1 MFVKIKKKICIFGD
15 GGVGKTT
22 LTNRYLTGIFEE
34 RYQLTIGMDFYLK
47 KLELDGNKISLQI
60 WDFAGEE
67 KFRFLLPSA
76 VIGAQGTIFVY
87 DITRYP
93 TFESLNE
100 WLAAFIKANK
110 EYSQEVSTILLGS
123 KFDLEENRTVSK
135 EEGKNFAKENNFFD
149 FIECSSKTGE
159 NVEEVFKKISR
170 IMIEKS
176 IF

>member
-1 MFVKIKKKICIFGD
+1 MAYTKFKVCIFGD

-47 KLELDGNKISLQI
+47 KLEINGNKISLQM

-76 VIGAQGTIFVY
+76 VIGAQGTIFMY
-87 DITRYP
+87 DITRDSS
-93 TFESLNE
+93 FESLVE
-100 WLAAFIKANK
+100 WLTVFNKANK
-110 EYSQEVSTILLGS
+110 ENSQEVSTILVGS
-123 KFDLEENRTVSK
+123 KLDLEENRTVSK
-135 EEGKNFAKENNFFD
+135 EEGKNFAKANIFFD

-159 NVEEVFKKISR
+159 NVVEIFEKISI
-170 IMIEKS
+170 IMLEKS
-176 IF
+176 N

>member
-1 MFVKIKKKICIFGD
+1 MAYTKYKVCIFGD

-159 NVEEVFKKISR
+159 NVEDIFEKISR

-176 IF
+176 SL

>member
-1 MFVKIKKKICIFGD
+1 MAYNKFKICIFGD

-47 KLELDGNKISLQI
+47 KLELNGIKISLQI

-76 VIGAQGTIFVY
+76 ILGAQGTIFMY
-87 DITRYP
+87 DLTRYSS
-93 TFESLNE
+93 FESLID
-100 WLAAFIKANK
+100 WLMVFNKANK
-110 EYSQEVSTILLGS
+110 ENSQEVSTILVGS
-123 KFDLEENRTVSK
+123 KFDLEENRTVSI
-135 EEGKNFAKENNFFD
+135 EDGKNFARKNKFLD

-159 NVEEVFKKISR
+159 NVEVVFETISR

-176 IF
+176 CI

>member
-1 MFVKIKKKICIFGD
+1 MAYTKYKIVICGD

-34 RYQLTIGMDFYLK
+34 RYKLTIGMDFYLK
-47 KLELDGNKISLQI
+47 KLEINGNKISLHI

-76 VIGAQGTIFVY
+76 VIGAQGTIFMY

-100 WLAAFIKANK
+100 WLAVFNKANK

-135 EEGKNFAKENNFFD
+135 EEGKNFAKENNFLD

-159 NVEEVFKKISR
+159 NVEDIFEKISR

-176 IF
+176 SL

>member
-1 MFVKIKKKICIFGD
+1 MAYTKFKVCIFGN

-47 KLELDGNKISLQI
+47 KLELNGNKISLQI

-67 KFRFLLPSA
+67 KFRFLLPS
-76 VIGAQGTIFVY
+76 VMIGAQGTIFMY

-100 WLAAFIKANK
+100 WLSVFNKVNK
-110 EYSQEVSTILLGS
+110 EHNQEVSTILLGS
-123 KFDLEENRTVSK
+123 KLDLEENRTVSK
-135 EEGKNFAKENNFFD
+135 EEGKNFAEENKFFD

-159 NVEEVFKKISR
+159 NVEEVFENISR

-176 IF
+176 SL

>member
-1 MFVKIKKKICIFGD
+1 MAYTKFKICIFGD

-87 DITRYP
+87 DVTRYL

-100 WLAAFIKANK
+100 WLTVFNKANK
-110 EYSQEVSTILLGS
+110 EYSQDVSTILLGC
-123 KFDLEENRTVSK
+123 KFDLEENKTVSK
-135 EEGKNFAKENNFFD
+135 EEGKNFAKENSFLA
-149 FIECSSKTGE
+149 FIESSSKTGE
-159 NVEEVFKKISR
+159 NVEYVFEKLSR

-176 IF
+176 SL

>member
-1 MFVKIKKKICIFGD
+1 MTYTKYKVVIFGD

-47 KLELDGNKISLQI
+47 KLELNRNKISLQI

-76 VIGAQGTIFVY
+76 VLGAQGTIFMY
-87 DITRYP
+87 DITQYS
-93 TFESLNE
+93 TFESLIE
-100 WLAAFIKANK
+100 WLRVFNKANK
-110 EYSQEVSTILLGS
+110 ENNQEVSTILVGS

-135 EEGKNFAKENNFFD
+135 EEGKIFAKENNFLD

-159 NVEEVFKKISR
+159 NVEVVFETISR

-176 IF
+176 GI

>member
-1 MFVKIKKKICIFGD
+1 MTYSKYKVCIFGD

-47 KLELDGNKISLQI
+47 KLELNGTKISLQI

-76 VIGAQGTIFVY
+76 VLGAQGTIFMY
-87 DITRYP
+87 DLTRYS
-93 TFESLNE
+93 TFESLIE
-100 WLAAFIKANK
+100 WLTVFNKANK
-110 EYSQEVSTILLGS
+110 ENSQDVLTILVGS
-123 KFDLEENRTVSK
+123 KLDLEENRTVSK
-135 EEGKNFAKENNFFD
+135 EEGKMFSKGNNFLD
-149 FIECSSKTGE
+149 YIECSSKTGE
-159 NVEEVFKKISR
+159 NVEYVFEKLSR

-176 IF
+176 NT

>member
-1 MFVKIKKKICIFGD
+1 MAYTKYKVCIFGD